1 MSDGARRPAEAT
13 PDPPAAPLRVLQ
25 VGAGAMGRSW
35 LRLLAES
42 PEVELVGLVD
52 LDQQAAR
59 SAAEATG
66 HRGVAVAGSLGE
78 LLPVV
83 DAEAVLDITVPAAH
97 AAVSREALRHGLPVL
112 GEKPLAESVSAGLGM
127 VAAAERSGQ
136 LLAVSQSRR
145 HWRQLTAFRGQIS
158 RLGDLGLV
166 SCQFFRAPRFGGF
179 RDAMAFPLL
188 VDMAIHQFDL
198 ARDLMSS
205 EPVEAFCV
213 SSNPPWSWYAGDAA
227 ATAVFRFADGAR
239 FTFDGSWCSPGQET
253 SWNGRWR
260 LATAAGSVVWDG
272 DHAPTAERADG
283 SDVPGTGSEAPEQ
296 ITGSLAEFV
305 RVLRDG
311 GVPSGEVSRNV
322 LSVAMVDAAIASAGS
337 GRWVR
342 IADLL
347 ETAHGQALA
356 QERVP
361 AVREVLAGWPSVS
374 ARVGL
379 PAAGAPDLV
388 RGGSGDVLE

>member
-83 DAEAVLDITVPAAH
+83 DAEAVLDITVPTAH
-97 AAVSREALRHGLPVL
+97 AAISREALRHGLPVL

-198 ARDLMSS
+198 ARDLVGR
-205 EPVEAFCV
+205 EPVAVFCD
-213 SSNPPWSWYAGDAA
+213 STNPSWSWYAGDAA
-227 ATAVFRFADGAR
+227 ATVLVEFEGGCRFS
-239 FTFDGSWCSPGQET
+239 FTGSWCSPGLET
-253 SWNGRWR
+253 SWNGSWR
-260 LATAAGSVVWDG
+260 VSGSGGSAVWDG
-272 DHAPTAERADG
+272 DAAPVAVRSDG
-283 SDVPGTGSEAPEQ
+283 EPVPAVPGQGPEQ
-296 ITGSLAEFV
+296 IGGALAEFV
-305 RVLRDG
+305 AALRTG
-311 GVPSGEVSRNV
+311 ATPSGEAHSNL
-322 LSVAMVDAAIASAGS
+322 LSLAMVEAAVASARS
-337 GRWVR
+337 RQRVLVE
-342 IADLL
+342 DVL
-347 ETAHGQALA
+347 ESAYAEALA
-356 QERVP
+356 AEQDPE
-361 AVREVLAGWPSVS
+361 VRAVLASWPSV
-374 ARVGL
+374 RGVL
-379 PAAGAPDLV
+379 GAPRTV
-388 RGGSGDVLE
+388 GPPV